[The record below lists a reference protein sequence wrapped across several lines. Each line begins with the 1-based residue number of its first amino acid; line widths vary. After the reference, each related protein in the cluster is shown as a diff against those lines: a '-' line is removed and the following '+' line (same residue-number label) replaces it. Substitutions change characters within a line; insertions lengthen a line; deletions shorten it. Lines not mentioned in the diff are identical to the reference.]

1 MTITH
6 DMDDLDHSL
15 YFRQRYLERLRADKI
30 ALNKVIAKIEREIED
45 YNSKEKEN
53 INK

>member
-6 DMDDLDHSL
+6 DMDDLDHSI
-15 YFRQRYLERLRADKI
+15 YFTQRYLERLKSDKI
-30 ALNKVIAKIEREIED
+30 ALDKTIAKIEKEIED

-53 INK
+53 ANK